1 MILEYVNVALSAL
14 SALGLG
20 YLLVSGKYVI
30 AYPDFFR
37 RVLLGLLLYATT
49 GVIALTIQLQGIHL
63 VHALSAFF
71 VAAGCYSLLEVS
83 LDRSDDFDVLHR

>member
-1 MILEYVNVALSAL
+1 MILEYVNVALSTI

-30 AYPDFFR
+30 GYPVFFR
-37 RVLLGLLLYATT
+37 RVLLGLLVYAIT
-49 GVIALTIQLQGIHL
+49 GMVALSFQITGIHL

-71 VAAGCYSLLEVS
+71 VAAGCYSLLE
-83 LDRSDDFDVLHR
+83 DAFRQSDDFGALNR

>member
-1 MILEYVNVALSAL
+1 MILEYVNVALSAV

-30 AYPDFFR
+30 GYPAFFR
-37 RVLLGLLLYATT
+37 RVLLGLLLYAVT
-49 GVIALTIQLQGIHL
+49 GVIALSFQITGIHL

-83 LDRSDDFDVLHR
+83 FEQSDDFGALEP